1 MKNSNESKKS
11 GLSESF
17 VMGVIALVFLMVGYQ
32 TAMFI
37 HRAAVVKIAANRDC
51 PDTVYVYCD
60 TSLVVRNNAA
70 HSSHASSVRK
80 KLPFRNVESFHF
92 NPNTVSV
99 EDLCRLGF
107 TVKQAESIDNY
118 RKKGGKFRRKRDFAK
133 SYVVSDSVY
142 ERLEPYISIPLI
154 DLNQADS
161 AAFDSLP
168 GIGGWFA
175 AKMIEYRE
183 TLGGYSCKEQ
193 LMDIYRFDQE
203 KFDALSDL
211 VTVSEPYSYPLWTLP
226 ADSLRRHPYI
236 RDYETA
242 RSIVLYRENNP
253 IDLWTVR
260 HMEEAGILSAEN
272 ALKLG
277 RCVLK
282 QPSAK

>member
-37 HRAAVVKIAANRDC
+37 HRAAVVRIAANRDS

-92 NPNTVSV
+92 NPNTVSA

-118 RKKGGKFRRKRDFAK
+118 RKKGGKFRRKGDFAK

-154 DLNQADS
+154 DLNQAGS

-175 AKMIEYRE
+175 VKMIEYRE

-277 RCVLK
+277 RCVLR

>member
-37 HRAAVVKIAANRDC
+37 HRAAVVRIAANRDS

-60 TSLVVRNNAA
+60 TSLVVRKNAA

-80 KLPFRNVESFHF
+80 KLPLRNVESFHF

-118 RKKGGKFRRKRDFAK
+118 RKKGGKFRRKGDFAK

-277 RCVLK
+277 RCVLR

>member
-37 HRAAVVKIAANRDC
+37 HRAAVVKIAANRDS

-60 TSLVVRNNAA
+60 TSLVVRNNAT

-118 RKKGGKFRRKRDFAK
+118 RKKGGKFRRKGDFAK

-277 RCVLK
+277 RCVLR

>member
-37 HRAAVVKIAANRDC
+37 HRAAVVRIAANRDS

-277 RCVLK
+277 RCVLR